1 MCIFWS
7 IPLQFGLKAF
17 YRCHEEV
24 ITEIILQRDLC
35 VKELAAIEESLDLD
49 TDRKL
54 FKRRAQMEGQSED
67 KGKEPVNSE

>member
-17 YRCHEEV
+17 YRRHEEV
-24 ITEIILQRDLC
+24 IPEIILQRDLC

-54 FKRRAQMEGQSED
+54 FKRRTQMEGQ
-67 KGKEPVNSE
+67 